1 MRVPVKLYI
10 ILLGIST
17 VANSCGSKA
26 EKADEASAVIAQT
39 PVSVTEINTEPLT
52 EYLEL
57 NATSSFLQKSYV
69 KANAGGY
76 LKTVSAIPGK
86 YVSAGQVLFTLK
98 TKEAESI
105 GNSINKLDPSFKFSG
120 VNTIRATSN
129 GYITQLNHQPGDYV
143 QDGEQLAVISD
154 ESSFAFVLELPFELR
169 KYVAVNKTVDV
180 VLPDST
186 HLTGTVTAAMPT
198 VDAVAQTQ
206 NMIIKV
212 RSAEHL
218 PENLIAKVRIIK
230 SQGRAAS
237 LPKSAVLS
245 NDIQSEFWVMK
256 MIDSNTAVKVDV
268 KKGIETKDRIEI
280 LDPTFAPNDKILTGG
295 NYGLGDTAKVKV
307 VH

>member
-1 MRVPVKLYI
+1 MQLPVKLYI
-10 ILLGIST
+10 ILLGALISIS
-17 VANSCGSKA
+17 SCGNK
-26 EKADEASAVIAQT
+26 ETKADESTAATAQT
-39 PVSVTEINTEPLT
+39 PVTVTTIDTQPLT

-76 LKTVSAIPGK
+76 LKTANAVPGR
-86 YVSAGQVLFTLK
+86 YVTAGQVLFTLK

-120 VNTIRATSN
+120 VNAIKAASS
-129 GYITQLNHQPGDYV
+129 GYITQLNHQAGDYV

-154 ESSFAFVLELPFELR
+154 QNSFAFVLELPFEQR
-169 KYVAVNKTVDV
+169 KYVTFNRSVDV
-180 VLPDST
+180 ILPDST

-198 VDAVAQTQ
+198 VDPASQTQ

-212 RSAEHL
+212 SSTEHI

-230 SQGRAAS
+230 SQGHGAS

-245 NDIQSEFWVMK
+245 NDVQSEFWVMK
-256 MIDSNTAVKVDV
+256 MIDTNTAVKVPV
-268 KKGIETKDRIEI
+268 TKGIETKDKVEI
-280 LDPTFAPNDKILTGG
+280 LSPAFTPNDKILAGG
-295 NYGLGDTAKVKV
+295 NYGLGDTAKVKIV
-307 VH
+307 P